1 MKTNQHATVFVNPTA
16 GKGRSVPVVPEVRNI
31 FERAGW
37 AADVVE
43 TGSVQELER
52 GGHAAIKNGSSL
64 LVALGGDG
72 TFQGLANAAYGA
84 DVILGILPGG
94 GGNDFADA
102 LGLPQDAVLAAKAM
116 LAGQVRWVDLAR
128 ARTADGRERLYMG
141 GGGLG
146 IDAEAAQF
154 ANSRYRE
161 VAGRRRYM
169 VSAVRALCSYR
180 ALEIRAEF
188 PGTELPAVQ
197 RKVLLASVLNTPSYG
212 AGIRLAP
219 EAEVDDG
226 LLDLVLVENRNV
238 LSALTLLPRLM
249 TTGELRA
256 RRMERVRVQRVR
268 LTADRAAEFHGDGE
282 ILGPAPVEIEVL
294 PRAVRILA
302 PRRVSEPAPRP

>member
-1 MKTNQHATVFVNPTA
+1 
-16 GKGRSVPVVPEVRNI
+16 
-31 FERAGW
+31 
-37 AADVVE
+37 
-43 TGSVQELER
+43 
-52 GGHAAIKNGSSL
+52 
-64 LVALGGDG
+64 
-72 TFQGLANAAYGA
+72 
-84 DVILGILPGG
+84 
-94 GGNDFADA
+94 
-102 LGLPQDAVLAAKAM
+102 
-116 LAGQVRWVDLAR
+116 
-128 ARTADGRERLYMG
+128 
-141 GGGLG
+141 
-146 IDAEAAQF
+146 
-154 ANSRYRE
+154 
-161 VAGRRRYM
+161 
-169 VSAVRALCSYR
+169 
-180 ALEIRAEF
+180 LEICAEF